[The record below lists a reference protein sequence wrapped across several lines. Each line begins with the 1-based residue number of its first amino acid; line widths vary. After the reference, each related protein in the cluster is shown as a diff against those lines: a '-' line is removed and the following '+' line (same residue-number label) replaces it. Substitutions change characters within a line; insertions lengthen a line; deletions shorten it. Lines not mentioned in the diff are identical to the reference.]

1 MARSGTRTSPLSGST
16 GKAGSH
22 RRSAY
27 LAAIL
32 VAALAL
38 LVPIGTQIPASDPN
52 IDYVGRWDKSDPS
65 LYHSYWG
72 GAYFRVRFTGTSIR
86 LKLAAPAVVFVNIDG
101 HDEKLP
107 WEISGTVALNERP
120 LKDGPHTLTVASY
133 FQTSEIPLQGLILD
147 RGAETLPPETHKP
160 LIEFVGDSIACGD
173 KTSRLNLSAY
183 PWLTG
188 EALGCEHT
196 QIAQCGITLS
206 DGYVQWFPNAPK
218 RGMQIQYFLQ
228 KEPNLNPN
236 PAWDFRAYIPNVVV
250 INLGTNDGLLHVPPK
265 LFEQNYR
272 GFLQQIREKYPNT
285 VVAAMRPVNGA
296 YAEQIAA
303 AVAGTSEDDDH
314 IHYID
319 TTGWLTPG
327 SDFAPDGYHPS
338 DEGQRK
344 IAARLTPIIRR
355 YLQNANFR

>member
-1 MARSGTRTSPLSGST
+1 MARSGAQASHITIPT
-16 GKAGSH
+16 KAE
-22 RRSAY
+22 RRRLVF
-27 LAAIL
+27 LAAALSI
-32 VAALAL
+32 AAAFACF
-38 LVPIGTQIPASDPN
+38 VPVGTPVSPRDPN
-52 IDYVGRWDKSDPS
+52 IEYVGRWDKSDPS
-65 LYHSYWG
+65 RYHSYWG
-72 GAYFRVRFTGTSIR
+72 GAYLRVRFTGTSIR
-86 LKLAAPAVVFVNIDG
+86 LKLAAPATVFVNIDG
-101 HDEKLP
+101 HEEELP
-107 WEISGTVALNERP
+107 WQISGTATLNEHP
-120 LKDGPHTLTVASY
+120 LKDGAHTLTLASF
-133 FQTSEIPLQGLILD
+133 FQTSEIQFQGFILD
-147 RGAETLPPETHKP
+147 RGAKTLPPATHKP
-160 LIEFVGDSIACGD
+160 LIEFVGDSITCGD
-173 KTSRLNLSAY
+173 KTSRWNLSAY

-188 EALGCEHT
+188 EALGCDHT

-206 DGYVQWFPNAPK
+206 DGYIQWFPNAPK

-344 IAARLTPIIRR
+344 IAARLTPILKA
-355 YLQNANFR
+355 YLAADGR